1 MGTYTHSHRSV
12 LTCVLMCVDLCLR
25 TLRNIGPPVLL
36 CFTDN
41 AFKKMDIYGNAVSGK
56 YTGTIFPIAFAHFM
70 SLSDFDNSC
79 SISNHFIIIIF
90 IILICDQ
97 WLLILLPYKCLDGQH
112 SFNNKVFEVC
122 TFFIYNAIVHHQTT
136 VQYKPNFYLHRET
149 KHSYNLVYFDIQN
162 IFEACLYTECMSHI
176 NTYYDLPICREW
188 PIYII

>member
-1 MGTYTHSHRSV
+1 MPGKSLGFLVLFTGVWNSQSCGNEQSSVPLHISVHLCKVYRCSHFHRWISFDGADNMGTYTHSHRSV

-97 WLLILLPYKCLDGQH
+97 WLLMLIPYKCLDG
-112 SFNNKVFEVC
+112 
-122 TFFIYNAIVHHQTT
+122 
-136 VQYKPNFYLHRET
+136 
-149 KHSYNLVYFDIQN
+149 
-162 IFEACLYTECMSHI
+162 
-176 NTYYDLPICREW
+176 
-188 PIYII
+188 